1 MRNFA
6 QQLLL
11 FLKGLAMGAADVVPG
26 VSGGTIAF
34 VSGIYTELLSSITA
48 VNLRALKLLKSQGM
62 AAAWA
67 HINGNFLVVL
77 MAGILTSLFS
87 LAKVMQFLLAEHPLP
102 LWSFFTGLIIG
113 SVIYLLRQNPPR
125 RTIEQLMFVL
135 GVLIAY
141 GISIAPAV
149 ALEGNHIT
157 MFFAGSIALCA
168 MILPG
173 ISGSFILVLLGL
185 YPVFIGA
192 IANFQ
197 LDILLVFATGGI
209 LGLML
214 FSRFL
219 TWLLSRF
226 HTLVI
231 ATMCGFLVGSLNV
244 IWPWKLVTESA
255 MSQSGKVIVLA
266 SENLLPGQFS
276 QTVGQDPLTL
286 LCIAALSLGLSL
298 VLGLE
303 YVGTKYRQQPSGG
316 D

>member
-1 MRNFA
+1 MRNVG

-11 FLKGLAMGAADVVPG
+11 FVKGLAMGAADVVPG

-34 VSGIYTELLSSITA
+34 VSGIYIELLNTINA
-48 VNLRALKLLKSQGM
+48 INVQAFRLLKSEGIGT
-62 AAAWA
+62 AWA

-77 MAGILTSLFS
+77 LAGILTSLFS
-87 LAKVMQFLLAEHPLP
+87 LANLMQFLLVEHPLP

-125 RTIEQLMFVL
+125 RRVEQLMFVL
-135 GVLIAY
+135 GVVIAY

-149 ALEGNHIT
+149 ALEGTHLT
-157 MFFAGSIALCA
+157 MFLAGTIALCA

-192 IANFQ
+192 VANFR
-197 LDILLVFATGGI
+197 LDILIVFAAGGVI
-209 LGLML
+209 GLML
-214 FSRFL
+214 FSRL
-219 TWLLSRF
+219 LSWLLSRYQI
-226 HTLVI
+226 LVI
-231 ATMCGFLVGSLNV
+231 SIMCGFLVGSVNV
-244 IWPWKLVTESA
+244 IWPWKLVTDSVI
-255 MSQSGKVIVLA
+255 SQSGKTIVLA
-266 SENLLPGQFS
+266 SENLLPNEFAQA
-276 QTVGQDPLTL
+276 VGQDPLTW
-286 LCIAALSLGLSL
+286 LCVAALAAGLVL

-303 YVGTKYRQQPSGG
+303 YIGAKYQDQSVQV

>member
-1 MRNFA
+1 MRNVG

-11 FLKGLAMGAADVVPG
+11 FVKGLAMGAADVVPG

-34 VSGIYTELLSSITA
+34 VSGIYIELLNSINA
-48 VNLRALKLLKSQGM
+48 INVQAFRLLKSEGIGT
-62 AAAWA
+62 AWA

-77 MAGILTSLFS
+77 LAGILTSLFS
-87 LAKVMQFLLAEHPLP
+87 LANLMQFLLVEHPLP

-125 RTIEQLMFVL
+125 RRVEQLMFVL
-135 GVLIAY
+135 GVVIAY

-149 ALEGNHIT
+149 ALEGTHLT
-157 MFFAGSIALCA
+157 MFLAGTIALCA

-192 IANFQ
+192 VANFR
-197 LDILLVFATGGI
+197 LDILILFAAGGVI
-209 LGLML
+209 GLML
-214 FSRFL
+214 FSRL
-219 TWLLSRF
+219 LSWLLSRYQI
-226 HTLVI
+226 LVI
-231 ATMCGFLVGSLNV
+231 SIMCGFLVGSLNA
-244 IWPWKLVTESA
+244 IWPWKLVTDSVI
-255 MSQSGKVIVLA
+255 SQSGKTIVLA
-266 SENLLPGQFS
+266 SENLLPNEFAQA
-276 QTVGQDPLTL
+276 VGQDPLTW
-286 LCIAALSLGLSL
+286 LCVAALAAGLVL

-303 YVGTKYRQQPSGG
+303 YIGAKYQDQSIQV